1 MSSDE
6 ELARQMNLAARVISH
21 AIVGSEVGFQMVAAE
36 AESFGMRLIVYQ
48 EEEDTDHV
56 LR

>member
-21 AIVGSEVGFQMVAAE
+21 AIVGSEVGMQMVADE
-36 AESFGMRLIVYQ
+36 AESQGMKLVLF
-48 EEEDTDHV
+48 EDTEVAHG
-56 LR
+56 